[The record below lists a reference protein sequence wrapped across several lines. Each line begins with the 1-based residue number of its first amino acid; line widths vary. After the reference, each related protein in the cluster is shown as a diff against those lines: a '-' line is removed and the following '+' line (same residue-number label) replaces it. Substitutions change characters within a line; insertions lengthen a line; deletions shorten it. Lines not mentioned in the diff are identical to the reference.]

1 MIDTLKD
8 EACPPKCICDE
19 KCNDMESIGFVDD
32 ISLGFYIAY
41 CVFIY
46 CCLALRL
53 YWDASLISVA

>member
-1 MIDTLKD
+1 MMIDTLKD

-53 YWDASLISVA
+53 Y